1 MNFINDNF
9 IQRRLNSQSKN
20 SRAMMGAREDQKQA
34 SANTTEAINI
44 IGEAVG
50 NVATSACDMFS
61 ILMNKIDEKEN
72 N

>member
-1 MNFINDNF
+1 MNFINDSF

-20 SRAMMGAREDQKQA
+20 SRAMMGARDDQKQA
-34 SANTTEAINI
+34 SANTAEGINI
-44 IGEAVG
+44 IGEAVS
-50 NVATSACDMFS
+50 NVATSTCDIFS